1 MGAPPVTRQHASL
14 WASFQRYSPI
24 ALAISLM
31 ALPLLPL
38 VFTGPA
44 SLAGTGQAINGLS
57 INPGMLV
64 KRSAEMPSLLSSA
77 PTLLDMM
84 ARMDEALEK
93 YDVAEPECRL
103 RLACELHRGGLS
115 PQAASLADGL
125 VRLFGVEQR
134 IERSGFGSGTKTM
147 VRELL
152 KAARNGLG
160 RRDCA
165 HIYARCPFAPRDVL
179 KTNLR

>member
-1 MGAPPVTRQHASL
+1 
-14 WASFQRYSPI
+14 
-24 ALAISLM
+24 
-31 ALPLLPL
+31 
-38 VFTGPA
+38 
-44 SLAGTGQAINGLS
+44 
-57 INPGMLV
+57 MLV

-125 VRLFGVEQR
+125 VRLFG
-134 IERSGFGSGTKTM
+134 
-147 VRELL
+147 
-152 KAARNGLG
+152 
-160 RRDCA
+160 
-165 HIYARCPFAPRDVL
+165 YAVCKSCL
-179 KTNLR
+179 SLRFL